1 MNEYIYK
8 VSIIGDCGV
17 GKTTLINTYIN
28 GKYDYTPYNLTIGVD
43 FYVKMIKD
51 IKLHIWDLSGD
62 KYYKNIAKR
71 YIDESIGILL
81 VFDLSRKSTFNNLK
95 SWIELI
101 DPDQIKKKQII
112 LIGNKNDKNKLI
124 EKYELNTFILTYG
137 LEYYEINAKENTING
152 IFKNLV
158 KNIKLKQLN
167 NYNLIGIKKNQ
178 YYLLKNDQSLKNDQ
192 YANIKYVEETDN
204 KQSLC
209 CCSNV

>member
-8 VSIIGDCGV
+8 VSIIGDCEV

-71 YIDESIGILL
+71 YINESIGILL

-95 SWIELI
+95 SWIQLI
-101 DPDQIKKKQII
+101 DPEQIKKK
-112 LIGNKNDKNKLI
+112 KL
-124 EKYELNTFILTYG
+124 Y
-137 LEYYEINAKENTING
+137 
-152 IFKNLV
+152 
-158 KNIKLKQLN
+158 
-167 NYNLIGIKKNQ
+167 
-178 YYLLKNDQSLKNDQ
+178 
-192 YANIKYVEETDN
+192 
-204 KQSLC
+204 
-209 CCSNV
+209 